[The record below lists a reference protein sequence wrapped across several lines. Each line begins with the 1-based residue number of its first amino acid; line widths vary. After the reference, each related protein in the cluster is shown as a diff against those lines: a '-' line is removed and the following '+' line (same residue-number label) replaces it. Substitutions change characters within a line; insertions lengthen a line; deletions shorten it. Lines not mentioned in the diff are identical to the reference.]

1 MMENIILIGMPS
13 CGKSTMGRLLS
24 KELAY
29 EFVDTDDVI
38 IRRCGC
44 PLRDILDRE
53 GLDGFKKREEEAICS
68 VDVRRTVIATGGS
81 AVYSPVSMAH
91 LKELGRIVY
100 LQLSF
105 EELERR
111 LGDLHERGVAIA
123 PGSTLLDL
131 YHERVP
137 LYERYADIT
146 VPVADTN
153 SVRKT
158 LQELLAAL
166 RT

>member
-1 MMENIILIGMPS
+1 MDNIILIGMPS

-24 KELAY
+24 KELKY
-29 EFVDTDDVI
+29 DFVDTDDVL
-38 IRRCGC
+38 IRLNGC

-68 VDVRRTVIATGGS
+68 VRTEHTVIATGGS
-81 AVYSPVSMAH
+81 AVYSPASMAH
-91 LKELGRIVY
+91 LKALGRVVY
-100 LQLSF
+100 LKLSF

-153 SVRKT
+153 SVRQT
-158 LQELLAAL
+158 LREILNKLD
-166 RT
+166 T